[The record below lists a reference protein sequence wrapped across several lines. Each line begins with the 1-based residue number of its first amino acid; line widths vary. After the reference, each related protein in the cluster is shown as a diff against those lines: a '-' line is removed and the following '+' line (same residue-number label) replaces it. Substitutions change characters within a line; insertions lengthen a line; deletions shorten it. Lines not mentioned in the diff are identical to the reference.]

1 MSYSKNNRR
10 QKTVKPKAARTDW
23 KGAWRSVVISSLV
36 ALFLALNPAP
46 APAQTLGIAAV
57 VNDDVISLYDLQ
69 ARMMMLIVTSNQKDS
84 PELRSRL
91 SQQVLNNLIDEK
103 LKMQEAKRLDV
114 NISPQDIEQAYED
127 MEASNNLP
135 KGGLST
141 FLNKSGVDKLVLFEQ
156 IEATIAWA
164 DTINKLFRSQTTI
177 GEEEID
183 EVINEIKASKG
194 KPEYLTAEI
203 FLPVK
208 DPRQDG
214 EVLNNADRL
223 IEILKGGADFA
234 SLARNYSQSA
244 SAAIGGDLG
253 WVRQGQ
259 LPHNIDKALISLKKG
274 TISQP
279 LRGISGYY
287 IILKRDERT
296 GQGLPP
302 SQEKIDLRQ
311 VYLPLVAASSDRDKA
326 SLMEKA
332 IAMGATAKSCPD
344 MEKLEAESGSPLSGS
359 LGTVDTS
366 SLPPAIQK
374 VVKDLP
380 LATASKPIPA
390 DGGIIFLMVCQRTG
404 TKAMDIIRPQIR
416 SRLMAERLD
425 NAARGHLRDLRHT
438 AFLDVRI

>member
-203 FLPVK
+203 FLPVN

>member
-1 MSYSKNNRR
+1 MSYPKNNPR
-10 QKTVKPKAARTDW
+10 QKTAKPKAACAAL
-23 KGAWRSVVISSLV
+23 KGAWRSVAISSLV
-36 ALFLALNPAP
+36 ALFLALNAAP

-69 ARMMMLIVTSNQKDS
+69 ARMMMLIVTSNQKDT

-91 SQQVLNNLIDEK
+91 SQQVLNNLIDDK
-103 LKMQEAKRLDV
+103 LKMQEAKRVDV
-114 NISPQDIEQAYED
+114 KIAPQDIERAYED
-127 MEASNNLP
+127 MEAGNNLP
-135 KGGLST
+135 KGELT
-141 FLNKSGVDKLVLFEQ
+141 KYLNKSGVDKLVLFEQ
-156 IEATIAWA
+156 IEASIAWA

-194 KPEYLTAEI
+194 KPEYLAAEI
-203 FLPVK
+203 FLSVN

-214 EVLNNADRL
+214 EVLNNASRL
-223 IEILKGGADFA
+223 IELLKGGADFA

-259 LPHNIDKALISLKKG
+259 LPQEIDKVLISLEKD

-279 LRGISGYY
+279 LRGVSGYY
-287 IILKRDERT
+287 IILKRGERT

-311 VYLPLVAASSDRDKA
+311 VYLPLGAASSDRDKA
-326 SLMEKA
+326 NLMEKA

-359 LGTVDTS
+359 LGSVDTS

-380 LATASKPIPA
+380 LATASQPIPA

-404 TKAMDIIRPQIR
+404 TSALDIIRPQIMQ
-416 SRLMAERLD
+416 RLIAERLD

>member
-1 MSYSKNNRR
+1 MSYSKHNRR
-10 QKTVKPKAARTDW
+10 QNTAKPKAARAAW
-23 KGAWRSVVISSLV
+23 KGAWRSMAISSLV
-36 ALFLALNPAP
+36 ALILALNVSP

-69 ARMMMLIVTSNQKDS
+69 ARMMMLIVTSNQKDT
-84 PELRSRL
+84 PELRRRL

-103 LKMQEAKRLDV
+103 LKMQEAKRLGV
-114 NISPQDIEQAYED
+114 KVAPRDIERAYDD
-127 MEASNNLP
+127 MEASNNLA
-135 KGGLST
+135 KGELT
-141 FLNKSGVDKLVLFEQ
+141 QFLDKNGVDKLVLFDQ

-164 DTINKLFRSQTTI
+164 DTINMLFRSQTTI

-183 EVINEIKASKG
+183 EIINEIKASKG
-194 KPEYLTAEI
+194 KPEYLAAEI
-203 FLPVK
+203 FLPVN

-214 EVLNNADRL
+214 EVLNNAARL
-223 IEILKGGADFA
+223 IDLLKGGTDFSA
-234 SLARNYSQSA
+234 LARNYSQSA

-259 LPHNIDKALISLKKG
+259 LPQEIDRVLISLKKN
-274 TISQP
+274 TTSQP
-279 LRGISGYY
+279 LRGVSGYY
-287 IILKRDERT
+287 IILKRGERT

-311 VYLPLVAASSDRDKA
+311 VYLPLGAASSDRDKA

-332 IAMGATAKSCPD
+332 ITMGTTAKSCAD
-344 MEKLEAESGSPLSGS
+344 MEKLEGESGSPLSGS
-359 LGTVDTS
+359 LGTVDS
-366 SLPPAIQK
+366 ASLPPAIQK
-374 VVKDLP
+374 VVKGLP

-404 TKAMDIIRPQIR
+404 TSAMDIIRPQIK
-416 SRLMAERLD
+416 SRLMTERLD

>member
-10 QKTVKPKAARTDW
+10 QKTVKPKATRTDW
-23 KGAWRSVVISSLV
+23 KAAWRSVVISSLV

-203 FLPVK
+203 FLPVN